1 MLAKRCLHTYAE
13 IILLVFAIVPRQLF
27 GQVNTEKLR
36 NYEAQK
42 GIQNTAGLGFGFL
55 AGNSDQ
61 YRVAANYRLDWLT
74 TNYYS
79 FLILNYERGKSG
91 GDLFT
96 DKGFLHARATRD
108 LSASWIAEAFFQKEF
123 NKLILLKD
131 RRVVGAGLRYEIR
144 NIDTVLGRQQKLFLG
159 VGAGLMHEREITT
172 DPHDKKTLVRST
184 NYVSLTWKPDVRMA
198 FSSTAYFQMDIQR
211 SSDYRLINESSL
223 SFSITK
229 AVSFLTT
236 ASLRFDHEPPPDIK
250 KYDLSVTNGI
260 TVQF

>member
-1 MLAKRCLHTYAE
+1 MFSQKSLHIYAE
-13 IILLVFAIVPRQLF
+13 IILLIFVFVPEQFF

-79 FLILNYERGKSG
+79 FLILNYERGKNG
-91 GDLFT
+91 GDLFS
-96 DKGFLHARATRD
+96 DKGFLHARITRD

-131 RRVVGAGLRYEIR
+131 RRVLGAGLRYEVR
-144 NIDTVLGRQQKLFLG
+144 NIDTSLGRPQKLFLG
-159 VGAGLMHEREITT
+159 VGSGLMHEREVTT
-172 DPHDKKTLVRST
+172 EPSGTKTLVRST
-184 NYVSLTWKPDVRMA
+184 NYLSLTWKPDTRVA
-198 FSSTAYFQMDIQR
+198 FSLTAYFQMALQR

-223 SFSITK
+223 SFSFTE
-229 AVSFLTT
+229 SLNFLT
-236 ASLRFDHEPPPDIK
+236 ALSLRFDHEPPPDIK
-250 KYDLSVTNGI
+250 KYDLSITNGI